1 MFNAGELGG
10 WWYDEGDF
18 SVIPAVSVVIA
29 SYNRAQLLGA
39 TLDSILAQKFRDFEV
54 IVVDDGSSDETAR
67 VVGSYGARVR
77 YLYQKNQGPSAARNV
92 GVRHAKAE
100 WISIQDSDDLCLPNH
115 LDVLH
120 DYVKSHPE
128 VGMVFANGEYLGG
141 PVHNR
146 STIIPESKSRRLAG
160 HPVQLEDLFDKSIV
174 RLQAGLIAKQCY
186 EEIGG
191 HDESLKICM
200 DLDLAFRL
208 WACYPM
214 AYLDEVVFS
223 YRRHD
228 GNISA
233 DQERRLSENIRVI
246 EKLLRDHSRAED
258 ILGRSRIQRRL
269 AYRYYRLA
277 KTRLKHGKDADA
289 KAALNSAA
297 RLSPFNPKYRLYQL
311 QWLALRSPA

>member
-1 MFNAGELGG
+1 M
-10 WWYDEGDF
+10 
-18 SVIPAVSVVIA
+18 IPAVSVVIA

-39 TLDSILAQKFRDFEV
+39 TLDSILGQKFRDFEV

-67 VVGSYGARVR
+67 VVGSYGSRIQ
-77 YLYQKNQGPSAARNV
+77 YLYQENQGPSAARNY

-115 LDVLH
+115 LEVLYR
-120 DYVKSHPE
+120 YVRSNPG

-146 STIIPESKSRRLAG
+146 ETIIPKARSRQLASR
-160 HPVQLEDLFDKSIV
+160 PVTLEDLFDKSIV
-174 RLQAGLIAKQCY
+174 RLQAGLIAKTCY
-186 EEIGG
+186 DEISG
-191 HDESLKICM
+191 HDENLRICM

-208 WACYPM
+208 WARCPV

-223 YRRHD
+223 YRKHD

-233 DQERRLSENIRVI
+233 DQERRLGENIRVI
-246 EKLLRDHSRAED
+246 EKLLHDNPRAEE
-258 ILGRSRIQRRL
+258 ILGRGRIQGRL

-277 KTRLKHGKDADA
+277 KTRLKHGKDAEA
-289 KAALNSAA
+289 RAALNSAA

-311 QWLALRSPA
+311 QWMALRSPA